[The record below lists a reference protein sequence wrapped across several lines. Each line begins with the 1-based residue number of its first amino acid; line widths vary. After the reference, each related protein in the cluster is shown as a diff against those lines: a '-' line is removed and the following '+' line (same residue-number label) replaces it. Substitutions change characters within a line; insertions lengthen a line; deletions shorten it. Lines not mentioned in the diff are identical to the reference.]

1 MVPYSGMR
9 AIRVV
14 SLLALILLCVT
25 VLSAAD
31 VTGKWTGE
39 MEGRNGKRQV
49 TMNLKAEGATVTG
62 TISGRNGDTP
72 ISDGKIDGDTITFNR
87 TMQFGDNKMTM
98 NYKGKI
104 AGDEIKFAITAG
116 ERNMELTV
124 KRVQ

>member
-1 MVPYSGMR
+1 MK

-25 VLSAAD
+25 VLAAAD

-72 ISDGKIDGDTITFNR
+72 ISDGKIDGDNITFTR
-87 TMQFGDNKMTM
+87 TFQMGDNKMTM

-104 AGDEIKFAITAG
+104 AGDEIKFTITAG

-124 KRVQ
+124 KRAR